1 MEPTEGHYFKHIPVH
16 FYLSSSSV
24 MSQTLVKSVSDD
36 GNLITLG
43 ELIKLNYPSLDNRK
57 FINRYLHILYQNNI

>member
-1 MEPTEGHYFKHIPVH
+1 MEPTEGNYFKHIPVH
-16 FYLSSSSV
+16 FYQAGSSV
-24 MSQTLVKSVSDD
+24 MTQTLVKSVSDD

-57 FINRYLHILYQNNI
+57 FIDHKFHFFLLK